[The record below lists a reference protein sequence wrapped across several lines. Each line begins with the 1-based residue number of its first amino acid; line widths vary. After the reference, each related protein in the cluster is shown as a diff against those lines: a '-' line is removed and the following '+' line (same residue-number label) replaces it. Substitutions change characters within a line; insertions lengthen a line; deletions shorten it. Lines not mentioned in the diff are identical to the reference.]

1 MATVMSEEK
10 CKQCGY
16 EFGDYELNCR
26 TNEWN
31 FDCRRCGHGEC
42 VDWITADDG
51 TRIGWKHETLDGY
64 GVVLATRP
72 GNGVSV
78 FHGLR
83 SAPEVE
89 EAAQKML
96 ASIAKGELDGESSYV
111 TRWDAETKRTEVV
124 AGKWREPQDEQSR

>member
-16 EFGDYELNCR
+16 EFGDFELNCG

-31 FDCRRCGHGEC
+31 FDCRRCGYGESS
-42 VDWITADDG
+42 DWIAAEDG

-64 GVVLATRP
+64 GAVWATRP

-83 SAPEVE
+83 SAQEVE
-89 EAAQKML
+89 DAAQKMRE
-96 ASIAKGELDGESSYV
+96 SIAKEELDGESSYV
-111 TRWDAETKRTEVV
+111 TRWDAEAKRTEVV
-124 AGKWREPQDEQSR
+124 AGKWVEQRDGK